1 MTFDPFGD
9 FASRGYL
16 RNSRGYKRAQ
26 AIKRFEHK
34 KFEEKLGVARTHLQ
48 RSVSIDYARF
58 LETHRILFGTVY
70 PWAGQDRAALGLT
83 TPIFK
88 GRLHFAGPDR
98 IERIASQAL
107 KLAADPAIIAR
118 QPGMIL
124 AELAYAHP
132 FLEGNGRTIL
142 TVHAELARRSAIW
155 IDWRVVPLRDY
166 LIELTKEI
174 VLPGSGCLDDFL
186 APFVRPNPSRTL
198 IEDHR
203 PLLG

>member
-16 RNSRGYKRAQ
+16 RNSRGFKRTQ
-26 AIKRFEHK
+26 AIKRFEHR
-34 KFEEKLGVARTHLQ
+34 KFEEKLELGQTQLRGC
-48 RSVSIDYARF
+48 VSIGYQEF
-58 LETHRILFGTVY
+58 LQTHRILFGTVY
-70 PWAGQDRAALGLT
+70 PWAGQDRAALGLA

-88 GRLHFAGPDR
+88 GRLHFAGAEQ

-107 KLAADPAIIAR
+107 KLAADPTIMPR
-118 QPGMIL
+118 QPGMIF

-142 TVHAELARRSAIW
+142 AVHAELARRSAISV
-155 IDWRVVPLRDY
+155 DWRAVPVRDY

-174 VLPGSGCLDDFL
+174 VLPGSGLLDGFL
-186 APFVRPNPSRTL
+186 APFVRPNPDRTL
-198 IEDHR
+198 VEDHR
-203 PLLG
+203 PLLD